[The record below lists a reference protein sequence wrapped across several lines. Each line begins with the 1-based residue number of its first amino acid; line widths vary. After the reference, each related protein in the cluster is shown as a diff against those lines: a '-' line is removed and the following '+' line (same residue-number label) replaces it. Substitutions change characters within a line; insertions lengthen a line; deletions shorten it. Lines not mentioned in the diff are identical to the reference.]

1 MNVHN
6 LLIMICMAKTCCFF
20 FNSDLLSSTCVNPS
34 GWTLSSVPCSTKV
47 FESPACLGSMLDL
60 KNHPEFMFQ
69 HMSYFIIIFM
79 SPPSSA
85 KSLDDGL
92 CFRSLVCILLDCVEN
107 STILSGGCQSSD
119 GLLQQMEWMSLSSN
133 VCGML
138 WTSVDFCGSVCWPRL
153 SQKPSDSDLDGF
165 CCWVAEEEVIM
176 KTHKA

>member
-1 MNVHN
+1 MFIIYWLWSVWLKH
-6 LLIMICMAKTCCFF
+6 AVFF
-20 FNSDLLSSTCVNPS
+20 QQRLAQFDLSQP
-34 GWTLSSVPCSTKV
+34 KR
-47 FESPACLGSMLDL
+47 LDTFQRPMQHKGIWKPRMPRL
-60 KNHPEFMFQ
+60 HVRPQNHPEFMFQ

-138 WTSVDFCGSVCWPRL
+138 WTSVEFCGSVCWPRL